1 MITRY
6 FDDIQVG
13 EKSVT
18 RSRTITEAD
27 IVNFAYLSGDWYPLH
42 CDAEYAKKS
51 PFGDRIAHGL
61 LILSAASGL
70 TPLEPGPILA
80 FYGMDR
86 VRFVGPVKIGDT
98 IRVETV
104 IAGKEEKNE
113 KSGVVTV
120 EQEIKNQRNETV
132 VKSIMKMLV
141 ARGG

>member
-1 MITRY
+1 LITRY

-27 IVNFAYLSGDWYPLH
+27 IVNFASLSGDWYPLH

-70 TPLEPGPILA
+70 TPLEPGPVLA
-80 FYGMDR
+80 FYGMVCR
-86 VRFVGPVKIGDT
+86 
-98 IRVETV
+98 
-104 IAGKEEKNE
+104 
-113 KSGVVTV
+113 SG
-120 EQEIKNQRNETV
+120 QDWRHHP
-132 VKSIMKMLV
+132 
-141 ARGG
+141 GGNGHCRQGRKK